1 MISLCMIVRDE
12 AALLPGFLQAVDGL
26 WDELC
31 VADTGSTDETCR
43 ILEQA
48 GARLSHFPWIDD
60 FAAARNASLALATGD
75 WVLYLDPD
83 ETPSPTLIAAIRAL
97 DGDPTAGAAT
107 VLMRNRRETGD
118 YTETRLLRLFRRR
131 PGIRFEHAIHE
142 SVNPTVNAMLAAE
155 NRALRHLPGHVDHV
169 GYTAHWMQQRQKRQ
183 RDQAIL
189 ETALTQRPDDLY
201 SAHKLLELAHYWQD
215 AALAQSTAERLL
227 GTLSRLPADALA
239 RQHWGGDLLAR
250 LARTLGEQVPAR
262 ALQILALRPVV
273 PTLDY
278 LETRGLFLETAGD
291 LRGAETDFLAAITAC
306 EAERAPAATHINALL
321 GLTRLALAR
330 GDLAA
335 CTSTL
340 SRALELNPQHR
351 LVLRY
356 TLLLADLSGGKAQL
370 MACCRDLQQR
380 FGIAAALQELAP
392 EFGLTVGEAS
402 GLAS

>member
-1 MISLCMIVRDE
+1 MISLCMIVRNE
-12 AALLPGFLQAVDGL
+12 AELLPGFLQAVDGL

-31 VADTGSTDETCR
+31 VADTGSTDATCQ
-43 ILEQA
+43 ILQQA
-48 GARLSHFPWIDD
+48 GACLTHFPWIND
-60 FAAARNASLALATGD
+60 FSAARNASLALAQGD

-83 ETPSPTLIAAIRAL
+83 ETPSPALIAAIRAL
-97 DGDPTAGAAT
+97 DEDPTAGAAT
-107 VLMRNRRETGD
+107 VLMRNQHESGVCS
-118 YTETRLLRLFRRR
+118 ETRLLRLFRRR
-131 PGIRFEHAIHE
+131 PEIRFEYAIHE

-169 GYTAHWMQQRQKRQ
+169 GYSAHWMQQRQKRQ

-189 ETALTQRPDDLY
+189 EAALTSQPDDLY

-215 AALAQSTAERLL
+215 TALVHATAERLL
-227 GTLSRLPADALA
+227 STLTRLPAEALQH
-239 RQHWGGDLLAR
+239 QHWGGDLLAR
-250 LARTLGEQVPAR
+250 LARTLGQQVPAR

-278 LETRGLFLETAGD
+278 LETRGLFRESTGD
-291 LRGAETDFLAAITAC
+291 LRAAEADFLAAIATC

-340 SRALELNPQHR
+340 TRALELNPQHH

-370 MACCRDLQQR
+370 LACCRDLQQR

-402 GLAS
+402 GLAP